1 MRYSATAFFLFCC
14 YAFLPATAMEKYE
27 NPALNRVKFE
37 TPLNHRPLE
46 LVKDGKL
53 QFAIVCDLAAEKNA
67 RIAGTDIPIKPACH
81 SLHASSRNISWWF
94 LT

>member
-46 LVKDGKL
+46 LVAGGHGD
-53 QFAIVCDLAAEKNA
+53 DLVVHFVVVGVRLEV
-67 RIAGTDIPIKPACH
+67 DPP
-81 SLHASSRNISWWF
+81 
-94 LT
+94 